1 MELKLYRVVREHM
14 GPEGQ
19 LYSPHG
25 DLKTREAFPHEVAH
39 LVPQTLELAQDQP
52 TPEPAQEPTPEP
64 AQEPTPEP
72 TPEPAPENKAD
83 AAPENAAAKRGPRK
97 PKEA

>member
-1 MELKLYRVVREHM
+1 MIDLTKLGAIRPPNPSSPEIDMELKLYRVVREHM

-39 LVPQTLELAQDQP
+39 LVPQTLELAQ
-52 TPEPAQEPTPEP
+52 E
-64 AQEPTPEP
+64 
-72 TPEPAPENKAD
+72 EPAPENKAEH
-83 AAPENAAAKRGPRK
+83 APENAAAKRAPRK
-97 PKEA
+97 PKET